1 VHKKGSQLAS
11 FFIEFVLVYC
21 HNILTKEFVMIE
33 ATLADLRQPAVF
45 AQWSHDVVH
54 LVDARKKQDV
64 GFFVPYTLA
73 HEFQPLFD
81 ALAKKQKQALL
92 QRVAQ
97 AQLADPIEEDA
108 LADGF
113 E

>member
-54 LVDARKKQDV
+54 LVDA
-64 GFFVPYTLA
+64 
-73 HEFQPLFD
+73 
-81 ALAKKQKQALL
+81 LAKKQKQALL

-97 AQLADPIEEDA
+97 AQLADPIEEYAILTKA
-108 LADGF
+108 LCQLLV
-113 E
+113 